1 MKTNLLKFIKAI
13 FVYIIPIIGIVNLF
27 GLVNYKYNSIICVL
41 LFIALLLLYKNVY
54 FYQISKKK
62 KIYILLLS
70 ILYSLFIVLGTNIDQ
85 NYENIIYSFISN
97 KYQVILEIYSIFIFL
112 IPILF
117 KIIMFI
123 EKIAC
128 TNNPIKKRKIN
139 FLIVFLV
146 ILIFWIPYLINYYPG
161 LMSPDSLSQW
171 GQASGVVKLSN
182 HHPIA
187 HTMFIKLFVMI
198 GDLLGNPNYG
208 VALYSFAQM
217 IILDLVFS
225 YLISYMIDKK
235 VNKYIILL
243 FVCFYSLMPVF
254 GIYSVTMWKDILFGA
269 AATLLMLQIYK
280 FTVECEFRLLDKILL
295 FISIIWTC
303 LFRTNGLYAVIALDI
318 CFLFFV
324 KNKFKD
330 FLLFMVIPTIISII
344 IIGPVYNFCGIRK
357 TEFTES
363 VGIPTKQIY
372 GVLYENLPVDYQN
385 IKFLNGLVDLD
396 EALEIYSPFGDH
408 IKGLKSYSNEY
419 LEMHKMEFFKV
430 WISIGLEYPTK
441 YIDIYLKST
450 YGYWYPEA
458 QGYIAHKWIIA
469 DNNFELRSSNEFD
482 RLKLNGYFEWFYN
495 MPVLKYLT
503 SDGFCFWVLLLILAI
518 TIINKSYIRVYSL
531 LLPIFIW
538 GTLMIATPLAY
549 QPRYSF
555 ALYCSLPLICLT
567 GMEAIK
573 ERKKNEK

>member
-330 FLLFMVIPTIISII
+330 FLLFMVIPTII
-344 IIGPVYNFCGIRK
+344 
-357 TEFTES
+357 
-363 VGIPTKQIY
+363 
-372 GVLYENLPVDYQN
+372 
-385 IKFLNGLVDLD
+385 
-396 EALEIYSPFGDH
+396 
-408 IKGLKSYSNEY
+408 
-419 LEMHKMEFFKV
+419 
-430 WISIGLEYPTK
+430 
-441 YIDIYLKST
+441 
-450 YGYWYPEA
+450 
-458 QGYIAHKWIIA
+458 
-469 DNNFELRSSNEFD
+469 
-482 RLKLNGYFEWFYN
+482 
-495 MPVLKYLT
+495 
-503 SDGFCFWVLLLILAI
+503 
-518 TIINKSYIRVYSL
+518 
-531 LLPIFIW
+531 
-538 GTLMIATPLAY
+538 
-549 QPRYSF
+549 
-555 ALYCSLPLICLT
+555 
-567 GMEAIK
+567 
-573 ERKKNEK
+573 